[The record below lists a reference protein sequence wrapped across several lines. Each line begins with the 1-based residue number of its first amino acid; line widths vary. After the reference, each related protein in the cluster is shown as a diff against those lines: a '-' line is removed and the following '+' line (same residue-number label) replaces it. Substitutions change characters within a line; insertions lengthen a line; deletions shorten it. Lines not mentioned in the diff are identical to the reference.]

1 MTEEQPRDQK
11 ETEQAVEDA
20 FEFNND
26 ESFHD
31 VVESLE
37 INTPAAPEEVL
48 ETELEKHETTDKI
61 SEENDSQDQE
71 KVVTPATEPE
81 EKHEELENVVHAL
94 QDSFQQMS
102 AAGAKDNAKED
113 DPELV
118 GLGLVINE
126 TSGESEVEEEIV
138 DGPPKINT
146 SVQPGDS
153 DFVPP
158 TPGTPPTGN
167 PFDLNG
173 SGDDSD
179 DIETYSANL
188 LALNKVDIKNIGP
201 NTLDAREQEKADEPV
216 LLGMAHLF
224 NNRFMKAKK
233 LFESEAD
240 TNPLFG
246 FGLGYMAFLKAVM
259 TFEEKEIK
267 VAIDILTQTY
277 LIASAQI
284 DSASKKGFGGSVAH
298 YVSSY
303 YSYIKHTRSR
313 SLPHATPAK
322 TDEILKQEVK
332 FLPNGVLRAHV
343 IKAECCLQIAILQ
356 LAQETVVGY
365 IKCGLN
371 LRRAYTSYSL
381 VWQEYKRMGQAYNDY
396 MDRDTISGIQFG
408 IGAVHLV
415 LSTLPAKIL
424 NMVSAFGWKAD
435 KHLGFALIKLCLD
448 NERIRSPTASMLLLG
463 YYTVLT
469 TFAPQILSPVYTQPA
484 IETLLD
490 AQKKYPNSAFF
501 LYFAGRTSRLARN
514 LPLSTQ
520 SFKYA
525 SEISNAEW
533 VEVDIRQICDYEIA
547 TNNMMQL
554 NWKEAARLFEKLCS
568 ENYWSPILFKYLHGV
583 CLEQMGMRTEA
594 ILAFAEISQIVGR
607 KTGSKSN
614 IELYVL
620 RKVEG
625 FQAAGYQDLPI
636 TCPALEYLYINNAF
650 EFMEQTQ
657 LAEAMDSVDMALEE
671 IQEREKAEYLVRAS
685 EIMPTLDP
693 PNYYAQR
700 GTLLLIKSAILNS
713 MGLHSQSII
722 HLNWIIDHKDR
733 MADEKWI
740 VPYAFWEAGLV
751 TWASGD
757 KLKSRTLWE
766 TALSQTKFDFEYR
779 LAIRLNLAISRAED
793 LGTPKPERPKPER
806 GPSTNGRKRL
816 SLAAVRSSP
825 VV

>member
-1 MTEEQPRDQK
+1 MAEETPRDLK
-11 ETEQAVEDA
+11 ETEKAVEDA
-20 FEFNND
+20 FEFNDD
-26 ESFHD
+26 ESFED
-31 VVESLE
+31 VVESLD
-37 INTPAAPEEVL
+37 IAPAEPVSAIPEEKFL
-48 ETELEKHETTDKI
+48 DSEETSQEPEPI
-61 SEENDSQDQE
+61 SEENDE
-71 KVVTPATEPE
+71 KVEESVQPESLQPE
-81 EKHEELENVVHAL
+81 EEVVEEVEEEEERHEELQNVVNAL
-94 QDSFQQMS
+94 QDSFQQLS
-102 AAGAKDNAKED
+102 ATATKEKEET
-113 DPELV
+113 ELV
-118 GLGLVINE
+118 GLGLVMAE
-126 TSGESEVEEEIV
+126 GEAKVEEQV
-138 DGPPKINT
+138 TDGPPKIRT
-146 SVQPGDS
+146 DALTGDN

-158 TPGTPPTGN
+158 TPGTPPSRS
-167 PFDLNG
+167 PFDPN
-173 SGDDSD
+173 SPPVEDSD

-233 LFESEAD
+233 VFESEAE

-246 FGLGYMAFLKAVM
+246 FGMGYMAFLKAVM

-267 VAIDILTQTY
+267 IAIDILTQTY
-277 LIASAQI
+277 LIAGAQI
-284 DSASKKGFGGSVAH
+284 DAASKKGFGGSVAH

-303 YSYIKHTRSR
+303 YSYIKHTRSK
-313 SLPHATPAK
+313 SLPHATPA
-322 TDEILKQEVK
+322 TSEEILKQEVK

-365 IKCGLN
+365 IKCGVN

-424 NMVSAFGWKAD
+424 TLVSAFGWKAD

-448 NERIRSPTASMLLLG
+448 NQRIRSPTASMLLLG

-469 TFAPQILSPVYTQPA
+469 TFAPQILSPIYTQPA

-533 VEVDIRQICDYEIA
+533 VEVDIRQVCDYEIA

-554 NWKEAARLFEKLCS
+554 NWKDAAQLFEKLCS
-568 ENYWSPILFKYLHGV
+568 ESYWSPILFKYLNGV

-594 ILAFAEISQIVGR
+594 ILAFAEVTQIASR

-614 IELYVL
+614 IEQYVL
-620 RKVEG
+620 RKVES

-650 EFMEQTQ
+650 EFMDHPLLE
-657 LAEAMDSVDMALEE
+657 EAMEAVDIALDE
-671 IQEREKAEYLVRAS
+671 IQEREKAEYMLRAN

-693 PNYYAQR
+693 PDYYAQR
-700 GTLLLIKSAILNS
+700 GSLLLIKSAILNS
-713 MGLHSQSII
+713 MGRHQQSII
-722 HLNWIIDHKDR
+722 HLNWIVDHKDR
-733 MADEKWI
+733 MTEEKWV

-751 TWASGD
+751 TWAAGD
-757 KLKSRTLWE
+757 KLKSRSLWE
-766 TALSQTKFDFEYR
+766 TALNQSKFDFEYR
-779 LAIRLNLAISRAED
+779 LAIVSVI
-793 LGTPKPERPKPER
+793 
-806 GPSTNGRKRL
+806 
-816 SLAAVRSSP
+816 
-825 VV
+825 

>member
-1 MTEEQPRDQK
+1 M
-11 ETEQAVEDA
+11 
-20 FEFNND
+20 
-26 ESFHD
+26 
-31 VVESLE
+31 L
-37 INTPAAPEEVL
+37 
-48 ETELEKHETTDKI
+48 
-61 SEENDSQDQE
+61 
-71 KVVTPATEPE
+71 
-81 EKHEELENVVHAL
+81 
-94 QDSFQQMS
+94 
-102 AAGAKDNAKED
+102 
-113 DPELV
+113 
-118 GLGLVINE
+118 
-126 TSGESEVEEEIV
+126 
-138 DGPPKINT
+138 
-146 SVQPGDS
+146 
-153 DFVPP
+153 
-158 TPGTPPTGN
+158 
-167 PFDLNG
+167 
-173 SGDDSD
+173 
-179 DIETYSANL
+179 
-188 LALNKVDIKNIGP
+188 
-201 NTLDAREQEKADEPV
+201 ADEPV
-216 LLGMAHLF
+216 LAGMAHLF

-233 LFESEAD
+233 VFESEAD

-277 LIASAQI
+277 LVANAQI
-284 DSASKKGFGGSVAH
+284 DAASKKGFGGSVAQ

-303 YSYIKHTRSR
+303 YTYIKHTRSK
-313 SLPHATPAK
+313 SMPHATPA
-322 TDEILKQEVK
+322 TSDQEVK

-415 LSTLPAKIL
+415 LSTLPTKIL

-448 NERIRSPTASMLLLG
+448 NDRIRSPSASMLLLG

-469 TFAPQILSPVYTQPA
+469 TFAPQILSPIYTQPA

-533 VEVDIRQICDYEIA
+533 VEVDIRQVCDYEIA
-547 TNNMMQL
+547 VNNLMQL
-554 NWKEAARLFEKLCS
+554 NWKEASDLFEKLCS
-568 ENYWSPILFKYLHGV
+568 ENYWSPIIFKYLHGV

-594 ILAFAEISQIVGR
+594 ILAFAEVSQVAAR

-614 IELYVL
+614 MELYAL
-620 RKVEG
+620 RKVES

-636 TCPALEYLYINNAF
+636 TCPALEYLYINNSF
-650 EFMEQTQ
+650 ECMEHSQ
-657 LAEAMDSVDMALEE
+657 LNDAMDTVDIALEK
-671 IQEREKAEYLVRAS
+671 IQEREKAEYTVRAN
-685 EIMPTLDP
+685 EIMPNIDP
-693 PNYYAQR
+693 PDYYAHR
-700 GTLLLIKSAILNS
+700 GTLLLIKSAILNAL
-713 MGLHSQSII
+713 GRHQQSII

-733 MADEKWI
+733 MTNEKWI
-740 VPYAFWEAGLV
+740 VPYAYWEAGLV
-751 TWASGD
+751 TWINGD
-757 KLKSRTLWE
+757 KLKSRILWE
-766 TALSQTKFDFEYR
+766 TALTQTKFDFEYR
-779 LAIRLNLAISRAED
+779 LAVRLNLAISRAED

-816 SLAAVRSSP
+816 SLAAVRSTP